1 MRKRSG
7 ILIAFMVVLAFVVG
21 GLTTYVVLDRTVDID
36 VNIEDDEFANFLEVL
51 TEIRRSHYFYDGE
64 GDLMR
69 GAIEGMLAAT
79 GDSYSNF
86 FSPDDFD
93 TSRTHLRGSFYGIGA
108 EVQTI
113 NDQSVIVAP
122 FPGSPAENYG
132 VMPGDIVISVDGEDV
147 RDYDLGDVISRIRGD
162 YGTVVTLE
170 VLRGNATN
178 SIHISVTRGRIANE
192 TVRTSTLNF
201 DGRNIGYLQ
210 VTTFGEETYN
220 EFRAGIAELEA
231 NGIDGLIID
240 MRNNPGGYL
249 HTVTQM
255 LSYLLPSGDLITSA
269 VDRNGNEQSYMTQGS
284 SRPRLD
290 VEIVTLINEGSASA
304 SEIFA
309 AAMMEIAGAEVVG
322 TTSFGKG
329 TVQQSRTLRSGDI
342 LQLTT
347 QAWLTPNGNLIEG
360 HGVTP
365 TVYVEAPDFYF
376 FLQVHLG
383 DENILIYDMVHTG
396 IASAQNILNL
406 LGYDVDRTDG
416 YFDSSTI
423 NAVRNFQR
431 NNDLRPTGD
440 IDSETA
446 TLLTIKWREMVRNP
460 AYDAQLLAAV
470 DLFE

>member
-1 MRKRSG
+1 MKKRSG
-7 ILIAFMVVLAFVVG
+7 ILITIVVILAFIIG
-21 GLTTYVVLDRTVDID
+21 GATTYVVLDRADSN
-36 VNIEDDEFANFLEVL
+36 VNIEDDELASFLEVL
-51 TEIRRSHYFYDGE
+51 SEVRRSHYFYDGE
-64 GDLMR
+64 NDLIR
-69 GAIEGMLAAT
+69 GAIEGLLEST
-79 GDSYSNF
+79 GDAYSNF
-86 FSPDDFD
+86 FTPSDFD
-93 TSRTHLRGSFYGIGA
+93 NARTHLRGSFYGIGA
-108 EVQTI
+108 EVSTI
-113 NDQSVIVAP
+113 NGQAVIVAP

-132 VMPGDIVISVDGEDV
+132 VMPGDIVVAVDGEDV
-147 RDYDLGDVISRIRGD
+147 RDYDLSDVISRIRGD

-170 VLRGNATN
+170 ILRGGATN
-178 SIHISVTRGRIANE
+178 SINISVTRGRIANE
-192 TVRTSTLNF
+192 TVRTEMLDF

-231 NGIDGLIID
+231 AGMEGLIID

-269 VDRNGNEQSYMTQGS
+269 VDREGHEQSYLTQGS

-290 VEIVTLINEGSASA
+290 VEIVTLINDGSASA

-309 AAMMEIAGAEVVG
+309 AAMMEVAGAEVVG

-329 TVQQSRTLRSGDI
+329 TVQQSRPLSSGDI

-360 HGVTP
+360 HGITP
-365 TVYVEAPDFYF
+365 TVYVEAPDFYY

-383 DENILIYDMVHTG
+383 DENILRYDMVHTG
-396 IASAQNILNL
+396 VASAQNILDL
-406 LGYDVDRTDG
+406 LGYDVDRVDG
-416 YFDSSTI
+416 YFDRSTVEAI
-423 NAVRNFQR
+423 RDFQEA
-431 NNDLRPTGD
+431 NDLNATGN

-446 TLLTIKWREMVRNP
+446 TLLTMKWREIVRNP
-460 AYDAQLLAAV
+460 EYDTQILAAM
-470 DLFE
+470 DLLN